1 MTGALRD
8 QVAVVTGGAGTI
20 AGLGQGLVRR
30 LARAGMRVAILDLD
44 GDAAEGLATELRAAG
59 LDALACRVDVT
70 DRDSLDRAADTVR
83 DVYGGCNV
91 LCAHVGGGG
100 QGRFDDFTLDNW
112 RAALELMVVGTV
124 ATVQA
129 FLPLVRAT
137 PGRRRIVL
145 TASAA
150 ALAPGRFQGPYR
162 AAKAAV
168 TSIGETLEL
177 ELGPEGIGTTIVFPS
192 GMLHP
197 ELLDFVRS
205 SDALDDDTM
214 DPVVAAIAHEMAPEE
229 IDIASGD
236 EAAAPVVDAI
246 EAGTHYVVTH
256 GVTVTRVARAR
267 HGQLEDAFAD
277 LARRSAV
284 GDDGT
289 DGVVTSPHEEP

>member
-1 MTGALRD
+1 
-8 QVAVVTGGAGTI
+8 
-20 AGLGQGLVRR
+20 
-30 LARAGMRVAILDLD
+30 MRVAILDLD
-44 GDAAEGLATELRAAG
+44 GDAAERLATELRGEG
-59 LDALACRVDVT
+59 LDAFACGVDVT
-70 DRDSLDRAADTVR
+70 DRDSLDRASDAVR

-100 QGRFDDFTLDNW
+100 QGRFDDFTLDDW
-112 RAALELMVVGTV
+112 RTALELMVVGTV

-129 FLPLVRAT
+129 FLPLVRTT

-197 ELLDFVRS
+197 ELLEYVRS

-214 DPVVAAIAHEMAPEE
+214 DPVVAAIAREMAPEQ

-236 EAAAPVVDAI
+236 EAAAPVVEAI

-256 GVTVTRVARAR
+256 GVTVARVARAR
-267 HGQLEDAFAD
+267 HGELEDAFAD
-277 LARRSAV
+277 LERRSAV
-284 GDDGT
+284 GDGGT
-289 DGVVTSPHEEP
+289 RGVVAGAHEEP